1 MSSSPPPLPPPE
13 HQPPPPPLLSLQ
25 KPSLPEPDPGGPKTY
40 GSYGSGSATLVQ
52 ITCPVQE
59 MDRYS
64 LQESMSGA
72 DNEETMGS
80 EDSATDP
87 VITPPP
93 PEVLYIFLQCSRSGI
108 RCLFD
113 PGIRDKE

>member
-1 MSSSPPPLPPPE
+1 
-13 HQPPPPPLLSLQ
+13 
-25 KPSLPEPDPGGPKTY
+25 
-40 GSYGSGSATLVQ
+40 
-52 ITCPVQE
+52 

-93 PEVLYIFLQCSRSGI
+93 PEVLYF
-108 RCLFD
+108 FTVF
-113 PGIRDKE
+113 PIRDSVPF